1 MSKKQKTHKRPNF
14 WWLVVAAIAVLCL
27 PAILNRP
34 TIFGIEALDFSNSG
48 QIGDTIGGI
57 TAPFFNLIA
66 AVLIYLSFKEQTK
79 ANEYF
84 VRSSKIEKEHDLLFH
99 LIENLD
105 SRIGAFEHRLTTN
118 HSDGQKTTTITTIY
132 SGIGG
137 IQFYTNYL
145 HMNDARVAKQLV
157 NDLNKYPHG
166 DDAPYTLPC
175 YSDVY
180 QIIRLIEFIASKIS
194 KADFRIDHTE
204 KDEVKVSLFERLDIT
219 YSTSLQ
225 HSIDTFTEAFDKAG
239 YNHTSFEEI
248 KKSHQK
254 YKEVRANILTS
265 S

>member
-14 WWLVVAAIAVLCL
+14 WPLVIAAVAVLCL

-105 SRIGAFEHRLTTN
+105 SRIGAFEYRLTN
-118 HSDGQKTTTITTIY
+118 HANGQKTIY
-132 SGIGG
+132 SGIAG
-137 IQFYTNYL
+137 IQSYTNDL
-145 HMNDARVAKQLV
+145 HMNDARFAKQLV
-157 NDLNKYPHG
+157 NNLDKDPHD
-166 DDAPYTLPC
+166 DDAPYTLN
-175 YSDVY
+175 YYADIY

-194 KADFRIDHTE
+194 NADFRIDHTE
-204 KDEVKVSLFERLDIT
+204 KDEVKISLFERLDIT
-219 YSTSLQ
+219 YSTSLK
-225 HSIDTFTEAFDKAG
+225 HSIDTFIEAFDKAKYDHASFKKTKELHRK
-239 YNHTSFEEI
+239 YNVI
-248 KKSHQK
+248 
-254 YKEVRANILTS
+254 RANILTS

>member
-14 WWLVVAAIAVLCL
+14 WPLVIAAIAVLCL

-105 SRIGAFEHRLTTN
+105 SRIGAFEYRPTN
-118 HSDGQKTTTITTIY
+118 DSKTTY
-132 SGIGG
+132 SGTAG
-137 IQFYTNYL
+137 IQFYTNNL
-145 HMNDARVAKQLV
+145 HKDDASVAKQLV
-157 NDLNKYPHG
+157 DSLDKDPHD
-166 DDAPYTLPC
+166 DDAPYTLPY

-180 QIIRLIEFIASKIS
+180 QIVRLIEFTASKIS
-194 KADFRIDHTE
+194 NADFRIDHAE
-204 KDEVKVSLFERLDIT
+204 KDEVKISLFERLDIT
-219 YSTSLQ
+219 YSTSLK
-225 HSIDTFTEAFDKAG
+225 HSIDTFIKAFDKAK
-239 YNHTSFEEI
+239 YDHASFKEI
-248 KKSHQK
+248 NRVTPK
-254 YKEVRANILTS
+254 V
-265 S
+265 

>member
-14 WWLVVAAIAVLCL
+14 WPLVIAAVAVLCL

-118 HSDGQKTTTITTIY
+118 HSDGQKTTTIY
-132 SGIGG
+132 SGIAG
-137 IQFYTNYL
+137 IQSYTNDL
-145 HMNDARVAKQLV
+145 HMNDARFAKQLV
-157 NDLNKYPHG
+157 NNLDKDPHD
-166 DDAPYTLPC
+166 DDAPYTLNC

-194 KADFRIDHTE
+194 KADFRIDHAE

-225 HSIDTFTEAFDKAG
+225 HSIDTFNEAFDKAG

-248 KKSHQK
+248 KKLHQK